1 MIMSNYELEKSRKN
15 PMSQSLVKSKD
26 KTSSDFGKKPS
37 QRLTPEHINFGVLN
51 LDKPSGPTSHQV
63 VAWVKNILNIEKAG
77 HGGTLDPR
85 VTGVLPV
92 ALGKSTKVLK
102 LLLSY
107 PKEYVGVMRAHKD
120 VNEKNLRK
128 ICSKFVGEIRQ
139 LPPVRSAVKRQIRKR
154 KIYYLN
160 ILEIQGRDVLFKV
173 GCESGT
179 YIRTLCNDIGK
190 KIGGAH
196 LQELRRTKAGGFDEK
211 DSVTMQDLKDAYVYW
226 KEENNEKEIRK
237 IVMPMEKML
246 EDFHKIR
253 IRDSAVDA
261 VCHGANLAVPGI
273 VSLDK
278 EIKKDEMVAI
288 LTLKDEGV
296 AYGKALMMSE
306 EIMNKKNGCAVDVQ
320 RVLMEPGTYPKCWQK
335 H

>member
-1 MIMSNYELEKSRKN
+1 
-15 PMSQSLVKSKD
+15 MSQSLVKSKD
-26 KTSSDFGKKPS
+26 KTSPDFGKKPNE
-37 QRLTPEHINFGVLN
+37 RNIVEHINLGVVN

-63 VAWVKNILNIEKAG
+63 VAWVKNILNTEKAG

-92 ALGKSTKVLK
+92 ALGKSTKALK
-102 LLLSY
+102 LLLCH
-107 PKEYVGVMRAHKD
+107 PKEYAGVMRAHKD
-120 VNEKNLRK
+120 INEKNLRK

-196 LQELRRTKAGGFDEK
+196 LQELRRTKAGGFDED
-211 DSVTMQDLKDAYVYW
+211 DSVTLQELKDAWICW

-237 IVMPMEKML
+237 IIMPMERML

-253 IRDSAVDA
+253 IRDSSVDA

-273 VSLDK
+273 VSLDN
-278 EIKKDEMVAI
+278 EIKKNETVAV

-296 AYGKALMMSE
+296 AYGKALMTSE
-306 EIMNKKNGCAVDVQ
+306 EIMNKKNGYAVSLQ
-320 RVLMEPGTYPKCWQK
+320 RVLMEPGTYPKCWRK
-335 H
+335 K